1 MGPTGDASTRSYH
14 HGDLRPALLRAGYE
28 LAREGGPAAVTLRA
42 ATRRAGVT
50 ATAAYRHFASHDD
63 LLRAVGARALG
74 DLARSME
81 EYQARV
87 VATDPAERAH
97 ERLVAV
103 GDGYLAL
110 ALDEPGVFG
119 TAMFGLRTLADA
131 RDPDSAGGSG
141 RTPFEL
147 LTDAIAD
154 LTTHGRID
162 AGRTQEIAVT
172 CWSTV
177 HGFAD
182 LATRGPFRTLPRAD
196 RDAIGRRLVRD
207 LVDGLPVPSGGG
219 GPS

>member
-1 MGPTGDASTRSYH
+1 MGSTTGGTRSYH
-14 HGDLRPALLRAGYE
+14 HGDLRPALLQAGYE

-50 ATAAYRHFASHDD
+50 ATAAYRHFASHED

-81 EYQARV
+81 AHQAAV
-87 VATDPAERAH
+87 STTDPAERARQ
-97 ERLVAV
+97 RLIAV

-131 RDPDSAGGSG
+131 REPDSAGDSG
-141 RTPFEL
+141 RTPYEL
-147 LTDAIAD
+147 LIDAIDDVA
-154 LTTHGRID
+154 TQGRID
-162 AGRTQEIAVT
+162 PTRVEEIAVT

-182 LATRGPFRTLPRAD
+182 LATRGPFRDLPRGT
-196 RDAIGRRLVRD
+196 RDEIGHRLVRD
-207 LVDGLPVPSGGG
+207 LVDTLPAPPGVSGRAG
-219 GPS
+219 